1 MPVTLNIIADNAEQ
15 LVDEFRKLNALTTRG
30 EFPESG
36 VDTLSLDTLIDAVR
50 ARLRDDGFKLEIID
64 QRDPTSPASPPETQP
79 EATAAPEPEPKTRGR
94 PRRTITGQKEGSP
107 SFSSKTNGG
116 VPAEIITEPSTTTD
130 EDITLPRPKK
140 ASKASPMPLD
150 EPSEPD
156 PAGDRQHVLDT
167 LAGILKDPKAKDRV
181 LTFASTMAKKHGKD
195 KISELPVEP
204 FPEIRQAMEKEFP
217 NV

>member
-1 MPVTLNIIADNAEQ
+1 MPVTLNIIADDATM
-15 LVDEFRKLNALTTRG
+15 LVQEFRRLNELTTGG
-30 EFPESG
+30 ENPL
-36 VDTLSLDTLIDAVR
+36 VTLANAPLDALIDMVR
-50 ARLRDDGFKLEIID
+50 ERLRDDGFRLEIID
-64 QRDPTSPASPPETQP
+64 QRDHNPPPDGAPEMQP

-94 PRRTITGQKEGSP
+94 PR
-107 SFSSKTNGG
+107 KTNGG

-140 ASKASPMPLD
+140 ASKASPMPVD
-150 EPSEPD
+150 DQPEPD

-217 NV
+217 NA

>member
-94 PRRTITGQKEGSP
+94 PRKI
-107 SFSSKTNGG
+107 NGG
-116 VPAEIITEPSTTTD
+116 VPAEIITEPTTTD
-130 EDITLPRPKK
+130 EDITQPRPKK
-140 ASKASPMPLD
+140 ASKAAPMPLD
-150 EPSEPD
+150 DQPEAD

-181 LTFASTMAKKHGKD
+181 LVFASTMAKKHGKD

-204 FPEIRQAMEKEFP
+204 FPEIRQAMEKEFSD
-217 NV
+217 VR